1 LQREGAGN
9 DKTFFMQFNRRDL
22 SNEQLVDIYKNL
34 LWPRLIEEKMLLL
47 LRQGKIS
54 KWFSGI
60 GQEAIAVGATMALQA
75 DEWIMP
81 LHRNLGVFT
90 SRNMPLHKLFMQWQG
105 AQEGYSKGRERSFH
119 FGSNEHHICGMI
131 SHLGPQLAIADGV
144 ALAYKLKQQ
153 QKVSLAFTGEGG
165 TSEGDF
171 HEALNVAAVWDL
183 PVIFIIENNGYG
195 LSTPV
200 SEQYRCAQLTDRAKG
215 YGMESV
221 VIDGNNVLTVYD
233 TVMGVRDYCIKN
245 QKPYLIE
252 CMTFRMRGHEEASGT
267 KYVPPELFEQWKIKD
282 PIKNFETFLIAGR
295 VLSTD
300 DIETIHEEQKQK
312 IEYELK
318 IGFNTKPIVT
328 DNEQELDDVYKAPSG
343 SPPKESGVLRTSGG
357 VTHAQPSLVENTYR
371 SLSGSSS
378 RRFPAPGAPSHREP
392 LGMGSPSGGETHR
405 QPSLIQNVHNQSG
418 FSLGSVSAAGGPSQR
433 EGSGMGLRFIDAIK
447 QGLHQSMQKH
457 PNLILMG
464 QDIAEYGGAFKIT
477 EGFVNEFGKERVRN
491 TPLCESA
498 IVGTALGLSLEGFK
512 SVMEMQFADFVT
524 VGFNQIIN
532 NLAKIHYRWGQ
543 DADVVIRMPTGA
555 GVGAGPFHSQS
566 NEAWFV
572 HTPGL
577 KVVYPSTPHDAK
589 GLLIAAINDPNPVM
603 YFEHKALYRSVSGA
617 VPNDYFEVEIG
628 KARQVQTGDDISIIT
643 YGAGVHWAED
653 YASGHTDV
661 SFDILDLRTLL
672 PLDHDAI
679 AASVKRTGKVLVLH
693 EDTLTGGIGGEI
705 AAWIAENC
713 FQYLDAPVMR
723 CASLDTP
730 IPFNSELEKNFLAK
744 ARLHDYIQKLLS
756 Y

>member
-1 LQREGAGN
+1 M
-9 DKTFFMQFNRRDL
+9 TFDRKEL
-22 SNEQLVDIYKNL
+22 SNEQLVHFYRSL
-34 LWPRLIEEKMLLL
+34 LWPRMIEEKMLVL

-60 GQEAIAVGATMALQA
+60 GQEAIAVGATLALQE

-90 SRNMPLHKLFMQWQG
+90 TRNMPLSKLFMQWQG

-119 FGSNEHHICGMI
+119 FGNKEHHICGMI

-144 ALAYKLKQQ
+144 ALAHKLRKE
-153 QKVSLAFTGEGG
+153 KKISLAFTGDGG

-171 HEALNVAAVWDL
+171 HEALNTAAVWDL

-200 SEQYRCAQLTDRAKG
+200 NEQYRCISLIDKAKG
-215 YGMESV
+215 YGMEGV
-221 VIDGNNVLTVYD
+221 QIDGNNLLQVYD
-233 TVMGVRDYCIKN
+233 TIKGVRDYCINN

-252 CMTFRMRGHEEASGT
+252 CLTFRMRGHEEASGT
-267 KYVPPELFEQWKIKD
+267 KYVPQDLFKLWEMKD
-282 PIKNFETFLIAGR
+282 PIKNYEQFLIKEA
-295 VLSTD
+295 VLTEAN
-300 DIETIHEEQKQK
+300 IEAIR
-312 IEYELK
+312 IEFKERIESELA
-318 IGFNTKPIVT
+318 IGFNTKPVVADT
-328 DNEQELDDVYKAPSG
+328 EEEMEDVYAK
-343 SPPKESGVLRTSGG
+343 SGVSVAVSG
-357 VTHAQPSLVENTYR
+357 VRVLDN
-371 SLSGSSS
+371 S
-378 RRFPAPGAPSHREP
+378 RQSPDNSHPTTEKR
-392 LGMGSPSGGETHR
+392 L
-405 QPSLIQNVHNQSG
+405 
-418 FSLGSVSAAGGPSQR
+418 
-433 EGSGMGLRFIDAIK
+433 IDAIK
-447 QGLHQSMQKH
+447 EGLYQSMQQH

-498 IVGTALGLSLEGFK
+498 IVGAALGLSLQGYK
-512 SVMEMQFADFVT
+512 SMMEMQFADFVT

-543 DADVVIRMPTGA
+543 NADVVIRMPTGG

-572 HTPGL
+572 KTPGL
-577 KVVYPSTPHDAK
+577 KVVYPSSPIDAK
-589 GLLIAAINDPNPVM
+589 GLLIAAINDPNPVLF
-603 YFEHKALYRSVSGA
+603 FEHKALYRSVSGE
-617 VPNDYFEVEIG
+617 VPTEYYEIEIG
-628 KARQVQTGDDISIIT
+628 KARHIREGDEISIIT
-643 YGAGVHWAED
+643 YGAGVLWADD
-653 YASGHTDV
+653 YAAEHPEISI
-661 SFDILDLRTLL
+661 DILDLRTLL
-672 PLDHDAI
+672 PLDYLAI
-679 AASVKRTGKVLVLH
+679 REAVQRTGRVLLLH
-693 EDTLTGGIGGEI
+693 EDTLIGGIGGEI

-713 FQYLDAPVMR
+713 FGLLDAPVMR

-730 IPFNSELEKNFLAK
+730 IPFNIELENNFMAK
-744 ARLHDYIQKLLS
+744 ARLDESIQKLLN